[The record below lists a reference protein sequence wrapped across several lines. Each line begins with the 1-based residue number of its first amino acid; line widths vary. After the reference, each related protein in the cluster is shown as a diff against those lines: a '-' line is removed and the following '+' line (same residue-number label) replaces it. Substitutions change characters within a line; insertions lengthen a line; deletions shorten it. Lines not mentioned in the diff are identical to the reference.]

1 MTLLDH
7 LWAGWRASYV
17 ESFGPAG
24 GAGEGTP
31 APASTEAPPLASRLA
46 GSRTAVGNS
55 ACVFCAILAA
65 GELSER
71 ERMIVWRGASVVAI
85 LNAYPYS
92 SGHLMVMPVRHLQDL
107 EELSA
112 DESAE
117 LWESTRRAAGAVKG
131 AYHPEG
137 LNLGLNLGRAAGA
150 GIPGHLHVHVVP
162 RWVGDTNFMT
172 TAASARV
179 LPESLADTW
188 DKLRA
193 AWR

>member
-1 MTLLDH
+1 MTPLDH

-17 ESFGPAG
+17 ESFGHEQ
-24 GAGEGTP
+24 GAEDGNPT
-31 APASTEAPPLASRLA
+31 AASTEASPLSPQLA
-46 GSRTAVGNS
+46 AATSAVGKTG
-55 ACVFCAILAA
+55 CVFCAILAA
-65 GELSER
+65 GELAER

-92 SGHLMVMPVRHLQDL
+92 SGHLMVMPVRHLQHL

-117 LWESTRRAAGAVKG
+117 LWESTRRAVGAIKD

-172 TAASARV
+172 TAASVRV